1 MVLESRSNAFT
12 LIELLIVVAII
23 GILAAIAV
31 PNFLNAQT
39 RSKIARNQADM
50 RSTLTAIET
59 LRMDTGVLLVDW
71 WDDDTQIGR
80 KRLEEVFNNV
90 GNTAEGSRAASH
102 ILAPLTSPI
111 SYLGSVP
118 LDPFFEGP
126 ADSGLQTYFYA
137 DDDPV
142 IEGFDHNFNFLKSPR
157 AEQFGYKPLQVNE
170 VALLGRGPD
179 RGFGSVPYG
188 TSSNAGDPWRGVPYE
203 ATNGLTSMGDIVMRS
218 GG

>member
-1 MVLESRSNAFT
+1 MRRRSEGFT

-50 RSTLTAIET
+50 RSTLTAVES

-71 WDDDTQIGR
+71 WDDDTEIGR
-80 KRLEEVFNNV
+80 KRIEEVFHNV
-90 GNTAEGSRAASH
+90 GNTPEASRSAVD
-102 ILAPLTSPI
+102 ILAPLTTPI
-111 SYLGSVP
+111 SYLSSVP

-126 ADSGLQTYFYA
+126 SDSGLETYFYA
-137 DDDPV
+137 DDDPA
-142 IEGFDHNFNFLKSPR
+142 IEGLDHNFNFLKSPL
-157 AEQFGYKPLQVNE
+157 AEQYGYKPLRVNE

-179 RGFGSVPYG
+179 RGLGSVPYG
-188 TSSNAGDPWRGVPYE
+188 ASSNAGDPWRGVPYD
-203 ATNGLTSMGDIVMRS
+203 ATNGLVSMGDVVMRS